1 MTYLRAINFLIAF
14 LFTILPEGLYSQRPQ
29 RFQKEVDS
37 IIALNQSIDKSNL
50 ILFTGSSSIRLW
62 KDLKSTFSRDNVVGL
77 GFGGSEMSDLLYYT
91 DKLII
96 PFKPVQVFIYEG
108 DNDIS
113 LGRTSDQILFTA
125 DSILRI
131 ISTKLP
137 QTDVVFISPKPS
149 LKRWH
154 LREQYEAFNAQ
165 LKAWT
170 LTKKNTLYA
179 DVWTP
184 MLRSDGMVKKDI
196 FIDDALHLNDN
207 GYAIWAGA
215 LKKYI
220 KNPRK

>member
-1 MTYLRAINFLIAF
+1 MRCSRTINFLVA
-14 LFTILPEGLYSQRPQ
+14 LLSTLLPEILYAQNPE

-37 IIALNQSIDKSNL
+37 IIALNQAVSKSNL

-62 KDLKSTFSRDNVVGL
+62 KDLKSTFSGHNVVGL
-77 GFGGSEMSDLLYYT
+77 GFGGSEMTDLLHYT
-91 DKLII
+91 NKLII
-96 PFKPVQVFIYEG
+96 PFEPVQVFIYEG

-113 LGRTSDQILFTA
+113 LGRSPDQILSAA
-125 DSILRI
+125 DSILAI
-131 ISTKLP
+131 IRAKLP
-137 QTDVVFISPKPS
+137 QTEVIFISPKPS

-196 FIDDALHLNDN
+196 FIDDALHLNDK
-207 GYAIWAGA
+207 GY
-215 LKKYI
+215 
-220 KNPRK
+220 